1 MALTLNAPLQIKN
14 MNTNTYV
21 DIYPSE
27 MQVSLMDVQASD
39 SGRDVTGLMHNNVV
53 TKKWKIEMSFSV
65 PSPDKVAQLLNAVNT
80 ATFKVKFYNPM
91 AQAIEERTFYVGD
104 RTLPVYLWKP
114 NTQFVYETLSFNIIE
129 V

>member
-14 MNTNTYV
+14 MSTNTYV

-27 MQVSLMDVQASD
+27 MSVSLMDVQASD

-53 TKKWKIEMSFSV
+53 TKKWKIEMSFNV
-65 PSPDKVAQLLNAVNT
+65 PDPDRVAQLLKAVNT
-80 ATFKVKFYNPM
+80 PTFKVKFYNPM
-91 AQAIEERTFYVGD
+91 EQAVEERTFYVGD
-104 RTLPVYLWKP
+104 RSLPVYLWKP
-114 NTQFVYETLSFNIIE
+114 NTKFVYETMSFNIIE